1 MRLIVSN
8 TFLILTV
15 CLLMACRKEK
25 VYNSANYKI
34 DSITMRKNYNTEYE
48 ANPHNLHKV
57 HALYMRETDSI
68 LLGINHQLY
77 SNYLAKNNK
86 FDSAY
91 YYLTRANDHFKNNDR
106 KRFFNSIRKIALT
119 NRVNLLAHSKI
130 EIEKLK
136 DIPLENEKL
145 KQLYIDVFSLPILQE
160 EDPAKYEKE
169 VNYLMN
175 IDGELEKAIRRG
187 TLVENYLTGEL
198 NKFLIRKSN
207 YDKIIKRSTKRIN
220 ELLKENRTSEDL
232 FFTSLFYSIYAK
244 ISLHDASI
252 HNDLNLYHSHL
263 NTVPTKESE
272 ALYYYLNAKYYQSI
286 STPDSVSSNF
296 KKALDISRETNN
308 FIYEHQILQ
317 QLIATN
323 TLNTKEY
330 TNDYIKI
337 NDSLLT
343 YKNYVHDFIFETNSN
358 TLKLKTEQQLIQ
370 KQNLNVTAFTFI
382 LLFSVVLYYFIYR
395 NVKTRQLAR
404 KHREYL
410 NEKTQMY
417 KYLIDIKEQ
426 MDASILKENNNTK
439 QLIDQN
445 AIVKINDLLQLFDS
459 DETDLDLLQDKIKEI
474 EDESR
479 SISHIISTTNY
490 KTVDLSYI
498 INEIKKQYASF
509 IKIETFTDNTIIL
522 SNLEFKTLLR
532 IILFTYKFID
542 KIKYKEN
549 IICFISIY
557 KTKKKNI
564 YKIWINR
571 PLSLNE
577 ELVTFLNDRS
587 IQFEL
592 IKENQ
597 ETTLLIDI
605 S

>member
-1 MRLIVSN
+1 MRLIISN

-15 CLLMACRKEK
+15 CLLTACHKEK

-34 DSITMRKNYNTEYE
+34 DSITMRKNYNSEYE
-48 ANPHNLHKV
+48 VNPHNLHKV
-57 HALYMRETDSI
+57 HAFYMQETDSI

-198 NKFLIRKSN
+198 NKYLIRKSN

-232 FFTSLFYSIYAK
+232 FFTSLFYTIYAK
-244 ISLHDASI
+244 IYLHDTSI
-252 HNDLNLYHSHL
+252 HNDLNLYQSHL
-263 NTVPTKESE
+263 KTVPTKESE
-272 ALYYYLNAKYYQSI
+272 ALYYYLKAKYYQSV
-286 STPDSVSSNF
+286 SVPDSVSSNF
-296 KKALDISRETNN
+296 KKALNISRETNN

-445 AIVKINDLLQLFDS
+445 AIVKINDLLQLFDTN
-459 DETDLDLLQDKIKEI
+459 ETDLELLQDKIKEI

-490 KTVDLSYI
+490 KTVDLAYI

-522 SNLEFKTLLR
+522 SDLEFKTLLR
-532 IILFTYKFID
+532 IMLFTYKFID